1 MPALATRARVTHTV
15 HVATTSTDAPIAG
28 SRIVRGA
35 WFSAA
40 WLAVA
45 LGGIGVVVPGLP
57 TTVFMIIAAACFA
70 RCSPRFEQW
79 ILDLPGIGRSVAD
92 YRSGLGM
99 PLRAKIAAIT
109 MLVVA
114 VSLSAGLVITNTP
127 VRAAVVAVGLIGVWY
142 IGVRVPT
149 RQNDTLPLPEHPQ

>member
-1 MPALATRARVTHTV
+1 MAD
-15 HVATTSTDAPIAG
+15 ATTDVPVAS

-35 WFSAA
+35 WFSIG

-45 LGGIGVVVPGLP
+45 IGAIGVIVPGLP

-79 ILDLPGIGRSVAD
+79 ILDLPGIGRSVSD

-99 PLRAKIAAIT
+99 PIRAKVAAIT

-114 VSLSAGLVITNTP
+114 VSLSAGLVLTNLALR
-127 VRAAVVAVGLIGVWY
+127 VVVVAVGLIGVWF
-142 IGVRVPT
+142 IALHVPN
-149 RQNDTLPLPEHPQ
+149 RHIEAVPVPGGSR